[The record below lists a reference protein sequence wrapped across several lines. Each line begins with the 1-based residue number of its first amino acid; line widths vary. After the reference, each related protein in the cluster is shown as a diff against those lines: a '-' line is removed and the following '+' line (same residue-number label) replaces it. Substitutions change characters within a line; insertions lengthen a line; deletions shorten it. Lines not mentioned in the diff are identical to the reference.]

1 VVLAIVSGAVRDYLA
16 KRDELPD
23 KPLIVQIPV
32 SVRTEESGGDV
43 GNQISS
49 MTVSL
54 ATDIEDPAERISAI
68 YEGTQGAKEMARAMS
83 AHQIMGL
90 TDTTPPGLLQLAA
103 RAYTASGLSRNLA
116 PINLVLSNVPGPAFP
131 AGIDDPAR
139 SARHGRGAE
148 HHLLFLYGAHGLRVR
163 HDAGGCR
170 RYRRNGRRA

>member
-1 VVLAIVSGAVRDYLA
+1 MRRSRRTGAFPGHGWTLRVKALKDAFGVKVNDVVLAIVAGAVRDYLA
-16 KRDELPD
+16 KRDEFPD

-32 SVRTEESGGDV
+32 SVRTEETDGVV
-43 GNQISS
+43 GNQVSS

-54 ATDIEDPAERISAI
+54 ATDIDDPAERIQAI

-116 PINLVLSNVPGPAFP
+116 PINLVLSMFP
-131 AGIDDPAR
+131 ARR
-139 SARHGRGAE
+139 SRSTWPERGWS
-148 HHLLFLYGAHGLRVR
+148 R
-163 HDAGGCR
+163 
-170 RYRRNGRRA
+170 

>member
-1 VVLAIVSGAVRDYLA
+1 MRRSRRTGAFPGTADLARVKALKDAFGVKVNDVVLAIVAGAVRDYLA
-16 KRDELPD
+16 KRDEFPD

-32 SVRTEESGGDV
+32 SVRTEETDGVV
-43 GNQISS
+43 GNQVSS

-54 ATDIEDPAERISAI
+54 ATDIDDPAERIQAI

-116 PINLVLSNVPGPAFP
+116 PINLVLSMFP
-131 AGIDDPAR
+131 ARR
-139 SARHGRGAE
+139 SRSTWPERGWS
-148 HHLLFLYGAHGLRVR
+148 R
-163 HDAGGCR
+163 
-170 RYRRNGRRA
+170 